1 MMSSKRGCCWGRT
14 GTLGQGRCAPPASG
28 PGPEAGCHGFG
39 VAFNLLDQST
49 HTSLPEGP
57 PVAVRPE
64 DSLGSPQPSATF
76 LHGHA
81 ARPASS
87 RVTGSHSHA
96 CALVLVVGVG
106 TSHAP
111 GPDACVA
118 GQWLSALSPAHCPP
132 HETHSP
138 SPALCTAAL
147 PPASSAPLCYISSS
161 GLEEGG
167 GRKLSV
173 KLLLTRPAWPA
184 ARLSQT
190 PGATGPAKEVLS
202 ASGFLFCGCG
212 LST

>member
-1 MMSSKRGCCWGRT
+1 MSSKCGCCWGRT
-14 GTLGQGRCAPPASG
+14 GTWGQGRCAPPASG
-28 PGPEAGCHGFG
+28 PGPGAGCHGSG

-81 ARPASS
+81 ARPARS

-118 GQWLSALSPAHCPP
+118 GQWLQLCPQ
-132 HETHSP
+132 
-138 SPALCTAAL
+138 LIAL
-147 PPASSAPLCYISSS
+147 PMRLTAPPQHCALQLCPLLPPPPCAILAPL
-161 GLEEGG
+161 GRRREGEEGG
-167 GRKLSV
+167 GRREEAV
-173 KLLLTRPAWPA
+173 GEAPPHPACLACCKAQPD
-184 ARLSQT
+184 ARSHW
-190 PGATGPAKEVLS
+190 S
-202 ASGFLFCGCG
+202 R
-212 LST
+212 